1 MRSTFIVFVALILGL
16 SSCGPQK
23 NFKIT
28 GKVTGL
34 DTGMIYMQRMQD
46 GEWVKLDSAVLASGS
61 FTFKGQ
67 TDVPDIRYLV
77 IRDKEVFLP
86 FFLENADITV
96 DIYADSVDKSVI
108 KGSATQDI
116 YKVFTT
122 RMDSVNDEMRNIYA
136 KYKEAE
142 KAGDSVSMKL
152 QDSLYTQVE
161 KKEKDL
167 IFSFAK
173 EHGNSVV
180 GPYLIMRNSYLF
192 ELNELE
198 EAAIAFDSSLRSSYY
213 MESLSKRIE
222 ILKKVQIGQPAP
234 DFTMN
239 DSLGKPVT
247 LSSFRGKYLLVDF
260 WASWCGPCRGE
271 NPNVVKA
278 YNLYKSKGFDIL
290 GVSFDTDRAKWILAT
305 RDDNLTWNHVSD
317 LVGWKNAAG
326 KIYGINSIPANVL
339 LDKDLVIIGRNLRG
353 EELMKK
359 LEEVMGPAEITK
371 KKK

>member
-1 MRSTFIVFVALILGL
+1 MRNALIVFVALVLGL

-34 DTGMIYMQRMQD
+34 DSGMIYIQKMQE
-46 GEWVKLDSAVLASGS
+46 GEWVKLDSAVLTNGNFS
-61 FTFKGQ
+61 FTGK
-67 TDVPDIRYLV
+67 TDTPEIRYFV

-86 FFLENADITV
+86 FFLENANLTV
-96 DIYADSVDKSVI
+96 DLYADSVDKSVI

-116 YKVFTT
+116 YKLFTA
-122 RMDSVNDEMRNIYA
+122 RMDSVNEEMQVVYG

-142 KAGDSVSMKL
+142 KAGDSAVMKL

-173 EHGNSVV
+173 AHGNSVV

-198 EAAIAFDSSLRSSYY
+198 EAAIAFDTALKASYY
-213 MESLSKRIE
+213 MDNLTKRIE
-222 ILKKVQIGQPAP
+222 ILRKVQIGQPAP

-247 LSSFRGKYLLVDF
+247 LSSLKGKVLLVDF

-278 YNLYKSKGFDIL
+278 YNLYKTKGFDIL
-290 GVSFDTDRAKWILAT
+290 GVSFDTDRAKWIQAT
-305 RDDNLTWNHVSD
+305 KDDQLTWNHVSD

-339 LDKDLVIIGRNLRG
+339 LDKDQVIIGRNLRG
-353 EELMKK
+353 EDLMKK
-359 LEEVMGPAEITK
+359 LEEVLGPAGKPGK
-371 KKK
+371 K

>member
-1 MRSTFIVFVALILGL
+1 MKNALIVIIALVLGL

-34 DTGMIYMQRMQD
+34 DSGMIYLQKMKE
-46 GEWVKLDSAVLASGS
+46 GEWVKLDSTTLAKGS
-61 FTFKGQ
+61 FTFTG
-67 TDVPDIRYLV
+67 TADIPEIRYFM

-86 FFLENADITV
+86 FFIENADITV

-116 YKVFTT
+116 YKLFTS
-122 RMDSVNDEMRNIYA
+122 RMDSVNEEMKIVYT

-142 KAGDSVSMKL
+142 KSGDSAAMKI
-152 QDSLYTQVE
+152 QDSLYTQTE
-161 KKEKDL
+161 NKEKSL

-180 GPYLIMRNSYLF
+180 GPYLVMRNSYLF

-198 EAAIAFDSSLRSSYY
+198 EASLAFDTSLRASSY
-213 MESLSKRIE
+213 MENLAKRIE
-222 ILKKVQIGQPAP
+222 ILKKVQVGQPAP
-234 DFTMN
+234 DFTMD
-239 DSLGKPVT
+239 DSLGKPLT
-247 LSSFRGKYLLVDF
+247 LSSLKGKVLLVDF
-260 WASWCGPCRGE
+260 WASWCSPCRAE

-278 YNLYKSKGFDIL
+278 FNLYKSKGFDVL
-290 GVSFDTDRAKWILAT
+290 GVSFDTDRSKWIQATKDDHLA
-305 RDDNLTWNHVSD
+305 WNHVSD

-326 KIYGINSIPANVL
+326 KIYGVNSIPANVL
-339 LDKDLVIIGRNLRG
+339 LDKDQVIIGRNLRG
-353 EELMKK
+353 EDLMKK
-359 LEEVMGPAEITK
+359 LEELLGPAGKPVKTK
-371 KKK
+371 